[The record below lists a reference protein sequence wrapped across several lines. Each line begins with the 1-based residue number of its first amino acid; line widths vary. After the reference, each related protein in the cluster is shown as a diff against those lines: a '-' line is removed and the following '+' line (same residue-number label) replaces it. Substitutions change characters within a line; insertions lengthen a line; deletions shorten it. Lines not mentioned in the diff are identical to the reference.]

1 MKILI
6 GYYTKSGTTQKCA
19 VMLRD
24 QFHNHEMTVAD
35 LSTDQPDL
43 QPFDAVLLGAPIRM
57 GHMDKRFRAYLK
69 ANTAVLSGK
78 RLGFF
83 ACCGISEQYRKVME
97 RDIPAPLLEAAAIT
111 ESFGGTLDIRSQ
123 PNLFGKV
130 LVFFMRRSIK
140 SKELDED
147 LCDSGSLG
155 LPYIMPDHISRFADV
170 IKQI

>member
-19 VMLRD
+19 AMLRD
-24 QFHNHEMTVAD
+24 QFHNHEMTLAD
-35 LSTDQPDL
+35 LSAQQPEL
-43 QPFDAVLLGAPIRM
+43 QAFDAVLLGAPIRM
-57 GHMDKRFRAYLK
+57 GHMDKRFRTYVK
-69 ANTAVLSGK
+69 ANADALAGK

-83 ACCGISEQYRKVME
+83 VCCGSSEQYREVME
-97 RDIPAPLLEAAAIT
+97 KDIPAPLLDAAVIT

-123 PNLFGKV
+123 PNLWNKI

-155 LPYIMPDHISRFADV
+155 LPYIMPDHIARFADV
-170 IKQI
+170 IKRI